1 MDIVHT
7 TITFKDTFSHA
18 KVLKQA
24 TVSKHTFDSMQKD
37 VGKIV
42 HIFDK
47 NKQIN
52 YNFKIT
58 KVEQSK
64 P

>member
-1 MDIVHT
+1 MDIVHA

-18 KVLKQA
+18 KVLKQT
-24 TVSKHTFDSMQKD
+24 TVSKYTFDKIQKD
-37 VGKIV
+37 VGTII

-47 NKQIN
+47 DKQIN
-52 YNFKIT
+52 YNFKII